1 MAHERDLDKTGFVDN
16 VQRMIR
22 ASSAVGGVA
31 ARMAGHKLGLRGNK
45 ANHAEELR
53 ALLGSLKGPM
63 MKAAQ
68 LLSTIPGALPEEYAE
83 ALAHLQANAPSMG
96 WGFVQRRM
104 RAELGAGWES
114 HFRSFSHE
122 AVAAASLGQVHRAAL
137 ADGREVACKLQYP
150 GMTGAMEQDLRQL
163 KRGLGVFSLVG
174 SAIRQDE
181 VYTELAERMREELDY
196 TREAS
201 HLRLYR
207 LMLKDVA
214 EVSVPEPV
222 EELTTSRLL
231 TMAWTPGRSMKSV
244 LAENLSQ
251 EERNDIAKA
260 LFRAWYKP
268 VYQYGVI
275 HGDPHMGNF
284 TIRDDGGLNL
294 LDFGAVR
301 IFSPRFI
308 GGVLSLFTALRDGD
322 DDRAYEAYHDWGFKN
337 ISRETASVLNEWA
350 RFFYRPLMKDEVCNV
365 EETNNPQEARKVLEK
380 VYEGLKRTGGVTL
393 PREFVM
399 LDRSAI
405 GLGSAFLRLGACVNW
420 HELFH
425 ELTDDFSVE
434 LLAARQKEALQ
445 KARVKP
451 VS

>member
-1 MAHERDLDKTGFVDN
+1 
-16 VQRMIR
+16 
-22 ASSAVGGVA
+22 
-31 ARMAGHKLGLRGNK
+31 
-45 ANHAEELR
+45 
-53 ALLGSLKGPM
+53 
-63 MKAAQ
+63 
-68 LLSTIPGALPEEYAE
+68 
-83 ALAHLQANAPSMG
+83 
-96 WGFVQRRM
+96 
-104 RAELGAGWES
+104 
-114 HFRSFSHE
+114 
-122 AVAAASLGQVHRAAL
+122 
-137 ADGREVACKLQYP
+137 
-150 GMTGAMEQDLRQL
+150 
-163 KRGLGVFSLVG
+163 
-174 SAIRQDE
+174 
-181 VYTELAERMREELDY
+181 
-196 TREAS
+196 
-201 HLRLYR
+201 
-207 LMLKDVA
+207 
-214 EVSVPEPV
+214 
-222 EELTTSRLL
+222 
-231 TMAWTPGRSMKSV
+231 MKSV